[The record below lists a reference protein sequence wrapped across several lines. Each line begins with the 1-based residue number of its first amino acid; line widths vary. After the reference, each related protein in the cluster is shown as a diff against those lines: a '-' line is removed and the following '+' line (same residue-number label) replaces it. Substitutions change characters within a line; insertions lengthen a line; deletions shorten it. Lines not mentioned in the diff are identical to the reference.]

1 MPEAAIAMQPRPHLQ
16 STPRRSQDSAMI
28 RRMIKVRDQDLWV
41 VIKQGVKTRPPLLL
55 FNGIGANAELAEPF
69 MREMGDIETVMF
81 DIPGVGH
88 SPAPALPYRP
98 STVAKWAAGVASA
111 LEYDRLDVAGVSWG
125 GAMAQQF
132 AHQFPGLCRRLILAA
147 TAPGV
152 LMVPGKPSVLWK
164 MASPRRYMDPKY
176 MQSIAGELYGGKF
189 NQDPTFA
196 ATHAANMKGSSN
208 LGYVYQ
214 LLAIAGWTSVPWLPW
229 LKQPTLIV
237 MGRDD
242 PIVPLVNGRVLSRL
256 IPNSRLKVMPCGHLF
271 IVTMP
276 SETAATFTRFLDE
289 G

>member
-1 MPEAAIAMQPRPHLQ
+1 
-16 STPRRSQDSAMI
+16 MI
-28 RRMIKVRDQDLWV
+28 RRIIRVRDQDLWV
-41 VIKQGVKTRPPLLL
+41 VVKPGAKTKPPLLL

-69 MREMGDIETVMF
+69 MREMGDVETVIF
-81 DIPGVGH
+81 DIPGVGR
-88 SPAPALPYRP
+88 SPPAALPYRP
-98 STVAKWAAGVASA
+98 STVARWAAGVASE
-111 LEYDRLDVAGVSWG
+111 LGYDKLDVAGVSWG

-176 MQSIAGELYGGKF
+176 MQSIAAEIYGGKF
-189 NQDPTFA
+189 RADPDLA
-196 ATHAANMKGSSN
+196 GMHAANMKGASA

-214 LLAIAGWTSVPWLPW
+214 LLAVAGWTSVPWLPW

-242 PIVPLVNGRVLSRL
+242 PVVPLINGRALARL

-276 SETAATFTRFLDE
+276 AETAAMFTRFLDE

>member
-1 MPEAAIAMQPRPHLQ
+1 
-16 STPRRSQDSAMI
+16 MI
-28 RRMIKVRDQDLWV
+28 RRMIRVGDQDLWV
-41 VIKQGVKTRPPLLL
+41 VVKPGVKTRPPLLL

-69 MREMGDIETVMF
+69 MREMGDVETVLF

-88 SPAPALPYRP
+88 SPPPTLPYRP
-98 STVAKWAAGVASA
+98 STVARWAAGVANA
-111 LEYDRLDVAGVSWG
+111 LGYDRLDVAGVSWG

-147 TAPGV
+147 TAAGV

-164 MASPRRYMDPKY
+164 LASPRRYMDPKY
-176 MQSIAGELYGGKF
+176 MQSIASELYGGKF
-189 NQDPTFA
+189 LLDPTLA

-208 LGYVYQ
+208 RGYIYQ
-214 LLAIAGWTSVPWLPW
+214 LLAIAGWTSAPWLPW

-242 PIVPLVNGRVLSRL
+242 PIVPLVNGRVLARL
-256 IPNSRLKVMPCGHLF
+256 IPNSQLRVMPCGHLF

-276 SETAATFTRFLDE
+276 AETASMFIRFLDE